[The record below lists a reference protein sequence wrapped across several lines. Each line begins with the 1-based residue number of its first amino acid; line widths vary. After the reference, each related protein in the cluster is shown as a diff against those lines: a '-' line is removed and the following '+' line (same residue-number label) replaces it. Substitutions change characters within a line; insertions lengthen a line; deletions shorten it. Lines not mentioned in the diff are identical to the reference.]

1 MCRGFIMAAL
11 MRMEAEEIEYQLEI
25 YFEVD
30 LKEPEELG
38 GGEGEK
44 AMV

>member
-11 MRMEAEEIEYQLEI
+11 MRMEAEEIEYQFEI

-30 LKEPEELG
+30 LKEQEELG
-38 GGEGEK
+38 VGE
-44 AMV
+44 